1 MNARIL
7 TFPPHAAYASAVA
20 GKQPATG
27 GESPNNTAAKAV
39 TALHDGFFAS
49 GVSSMGGRTEGAFG
63 LAGCRMPVSQ
73 PPSRSPT
80 PFESGAGGSKPH
92 TEVIMTSIAQSA
104 SSPAVFDFQ
113 SHQVRIVTRNG
124 EPWFVASDVCNAL
137 GYSNTSKAVGD
148 HLDADERASEM
159 VPTPNAPLGVPT
171 NIISESG
178 LYALVLRSRKPE
190 ARKFA
195 KWVTSEVLPAIRK
208 TGAYSATAS
217 DMVSKAHVLR
227 CFAMTSA
234 LTGPAQ
240 TAVMNQLLDHNEH
253 DVQYGRFLVTFC
265 DETPFVKA
273 VPNDAA
279 VMTQAQFLRAL
290 TEGNAVPVSTQD
302 LAQFIEA
309 ATKRLAQR
317 CAFYEGKAGRRAA

>member
-1 MNARIL
+1 
-7 TFPPHAAYASAVA
+7 
-20 GKQPATG
+20 
-27 GESPNNTAAKAV
+27 
-39 TALHDGFFAS
+39 
-49 GVSSMGGRTEGAFG
+49 
-63 LAGCRMPVSQ
+63 
-73 PPSRSPT
+73 
-80 PFESGAGGSKPH
+80 
-92 TEVIMTSIAQSA
+92 MTSISLGAPA
-104 SSPAVFDFQ
+104 PAVFDFQ
-113 SHQVRIVTRNG
+113 SHQVRIVTKNG

-208 TGAYSATAS
+208 TGQYSAAAG
-217 DMVSKAHVLR
+217 DMISKAHALR

-234 LTGPAQ
+234 LTGPAH

-265 DETPFVKA
+265 GETPFVKA

-309 ATKRLAQR
+309 ATKKLAQR

>member
-1 MNARIL
+1 M
-7 TFPPHAAYASAVA
+7 
-20 GKQPATG
+20 
-27 GESPNNTAAKAV
+27 
-39 TALHDGFFAS
+39 
-49 GVSSMGGRTEGAFG
+49 
-63 LAGCRMPVSQ
+63 
-73 PPSRSPT
+73 
-80 PFESGAGGSKPH
+80 
-92 TEVIMTSIAQSA
+92 
-104 SSPAVFDFQ
+104 
-113 SHQVRIVTRNG
+113 
-124 EPWFVASDVCNAL
+124 
-137 GYSNTSKAVGD
+137 
-148 HLDADERASEM
+148 
-159 VPTPNAPLGVPT
+159 
-171 NIISESG
+171 
-178 LYALVLRSRKPE
+178 LRSRKPE

-208 TGAYSATAS
+208 TGQYSAAAG
-217 DMVSKAHVLR
+217 DMISKAHALR

-265 DETPFVKA
+265 GETPFVKA

-309 ATKRLAQR
+309 ATKKLAHR
-317 CAFYEGKAGRRAA
+317 CAYYESKTERRAA